1 MTARP
6 NALIRTFAL
15 AAILSL
21 AAAPATSQAPAPQAP
36 ATQASAPAAAP
47 QLSAEQQLAQLN
59 AEQAATA
66 RLQLDKNLANQKA
79 YDDAVKARDAEIARA
94 QAEYAAKN
102 ARVQAE
108 YQAAMLKWQENAA
121 ACKARD
127 KKRCVPAK

>member
-1 MTARP
+1 MTVFC
-6 NALIRTFAL
+6 NALTRTLAL

-21 AAAPATSQAPAPQAP
+21 AAAPAVSQVAAPQVAAP
-36 ATQASAPAAAP
+36 ATAP

-66 RLQLDKNLANQKA
+66 RLQLDKNIANQKA
-79 YDDAVKARDAEIARA
+79 YDDAVKARNAEITRVQAAYDAE
-94 QAEYAAKN
+94 N
-102 ARVQAE
+102 ARVTAE
-108 YQAAMLKWQENAA
+108 YEAAMKKWQENAA